1 MKFSHSQR
9 LEVIDLG
16 RADYAET
23 TQLMLELVDEIV
35 AGEKGDHLL
44 RAEFDSVLTVGRGAK
59 SSAYEQL
66 GVPVHDISR
75 GGKVTYHGP
84 GQLVIYPII
93 ALRDKAR
100 DLHAYLHALEAAMIN
115 VVGDFDLTGVRDER
129 NTGCWVNNH
138 KVASIGVA
146 VRKWVTYHGVA
157 LNVNTDLDW
166 FKRFDP
172 CGLEPDV
179 MTSMQQQLAS
189 TVDMVQVKNS
199 VVNHLQQT
207 LTDDHR

>member
-44 RAEFDSVLTVGRGAK
+44 LAEFDSVLTVGRGAK

>member
-44 RAEFDSVLTVGRGAK
+44 LAEFDSVLTVGRGAK

-207 LTDDHR
+207 LTDNHR

>member
-1 MKFSHSQR
+1 MKFSHSKR

-44 RAEFDSVLTVGRGAK
+44 LAEFDSVLTVGRGAK

-93 ALRDKAR
+93 ALHDKAR

-115 VVGDFDLTGVRDER
+115 VVGDFDLAGVRDER

-189 TVDMVQVKNS
+189 TVDMVKVKNS

>member
-1 MKFSHSQR
+1 MKFSHSPR

-16 RADYAET
+16 RADYSET

-44 RAEFDSVLTVGRGAK
+44 LAEFDSVLTVGRGAK

-66 GVPVHDISR
+66 GVPVHAISR

-189 TVDMVQVKNS
+189 TIDMVQVKNS

>member
-1 MKFSHSQR
+1 MNRLSMKFSGQNWN
-9 LEVIDLG
+9 
-16 RADYAET
+16 
-23 TQLMLELVDEIV
+23 
-35 AGEKGDHLL
+35 LL
-44 RAEFDSVLTVGRGAK
+44 LAEFDSVLTVGRGAK

-100 DLHAYLHALEAAMIN
+100 DLQAYLHALEAAMIN